1 MVHFLKH
8 WEPVGSVDEILIQ
21 SVRPLQHSRKHS
33 QLTVVLVMIMCLQ
46 TAHSLIAEGV
56 EYEEVKERGNLSIS
70 LFLQGSSGSKF
81 QDNLMKGTE
90 VLKAIMAILIDVT
103 FVCPVNPWGS

>member
-70 LFLQGSSGSKF
+70 LSKF
-81 QDNLMKGTE
+81 QDNLMKRTE
-90 VLKAIMAILIDVT
+90 VLNAIMAILIDVT